1 MWLDNAS
8 NIDLLFY
15 SPYAD
20 TVANFAKEESLSP
33 LTVGLYGSWGAGK
46 SSLLNLIENNLNKSD
61 DVVCIVLN
69 AWQFEGYE
77 DAKIAIMESL
87 LKAIKENKTFW
98 ENAKKDIKSLLSRID
113 FLKLGKDMAIKGAP
127 IAIGALTGNPI
138 PLAVNLTS
146 GLKDVKKTISGIEEF
161 KNTYIKQEDE
171 RSDSLTD
178 NIRKFRAEFEKM
190 LEDIESVKSLVVIVD
205 DLDRCTPER
214 IIDTLE
220 AIKLFLSVKKTT
232 FIVAVDERII
242 RYAVNVK
249 YPQVD
254 GFSVSDDYIE
264 KIIQLPIRI
273 PELSPKDI
281 ENYLLLLICQLH
293 FSETSFNEL
302 ITKVYESKIMLLDK
316 AITADNVFEFINSKD
331 VSYKESKNNDTL
343 REDIEIISKISTAVS
358 SSLKGNPRQTKRFLN
373 TFFVR
378 KNLAKL
384 YFGDELDL
392 SIMAKLLALETIDN
406 RAFKKLYEWNNS
418 FDGEIKELK
427 QIENCVV
434 EGKDIPDEF
443 LIWRNPRIINWIES
457 QPIKLYKNDLS
468 KYFYL
473 SRESLN
479 NVENISVSFNE
490 NERKILSD
498 IISCIQ
504 GQEDARIKELKKLG
518 QESQRKVCDAI
529 ISNFKADN
537 IKLNIISRV
546 YEEYE
551 EFQLDIVA
559 AIKLKNKSFFI
570 LSSVPLFKRM
580 YQSNPEQISKLLNEL
595 VKQKICPENI
605 KNKIVEDEKIAFAI
619 TRG

>member
-8 NIDLLFY
+8 NIDMLFY

-20 TVANFAKEESLSP
+20 TVANFAKAESLSP

-46 SSLLNLIENNLNKSD
+46 SSLLNLIETNLSGSND
-61 DVVCIVLN
+61 AVCIVLN

-98 ENAKKDIKSLLSRID
+98 ENAKENIKGLLSRID
-113 FLKLGKDMAIKGAP
+113 FLKLGKDIAIKGVP
-127 IAIGALTGNPI
+127 IAVGALTGNPI
-138 PLAVNLTS
+138 PLAVNLTAE
-146 GLKDVKKTISGIEEF
+146 LKDVGKTISGIEEF
-161 KNTYIKQEDE
+161 KNTYIKQDKENA
-171 RSDSLTD
+171 DSLTD
-178 NIRKFRAEFEKM
+178 NIRKFRQDFEKM
-190 LEDIESVKSLVVIVD
+190 LEKVESVKSLVVIVD

-249 YPQVD
+249 YPQAD

-264 KIIQLPIRI
+264 KIIQLPIKI

-281 ENYLLLLICQLH
+281 ENYLILLICQLH
-293 FSETSFNEL
+293 LSQVSFEAL
-302 ITKVYESKIMLLDK
+302 ISQIYESKIMLSDK
-316 AITADNVFEFINSKD
+316 AITLNDINEFTKSINATYTEEYNQKS
-331 VSYKESKNNDTL
+331 L
-343 REDIEIISKISTAVS
+343 FEDIEIISRINTAVS

-392 SIMAKLLALETIDN
+392 SVMAKLLALETIDN
-406 RAFKKLYEWNNS
+406 RAFKKLYEWNS
-418 FDGEIKELK
+418 GFDGEIKELK
-427 QIENCVV
+427 QIETCVAD
-434 EGKDIPDEF
+434 EKEIPEDYSM
-443 LIWRNPRIINWIES
+443 WNTPRIIQWVKS
-457 QPIKLYKNDLS
+457 QPINLYQKDLS

-479 NVENISVSFNE
+479 SSGNITASFNDL
-490 NERKILSD
+490 ERKLLSD
-498 IISCIQ
+498 IINCIQ
-504 GQEDARIKELKKLG
+504 GQEDARFEELKSMG
-518 QESQRKVCDAI
+518 QESQKKICEALIASFKSDSVNLAI
-529 ISNFKADN
+529 MSRIFIEYKEYQND
-537 IKLNIISRV
+537 IITV
-546 YEEYE
+546 LKQKPKEY
-551 EFQLDIVA
+551 F
-559 AIKLKNKSFFI
+559 NM
-570 LSSVPLFKRM
+570 SSVPLIIRM
-580 YQSNPEQISKLLNEL
+580 R
-595 VKQKICPENI
+595 ENGS
-605 KNKIVEDEKIAFAI
+605 EKINTLLDDLENDKKIKSSYKKQI
-619 TRG
+619 TENGGFSAAGRR

>member
-8 NIDLLFY
+8 NIDMLFY

-20 TVANFAKEESLSP
+20 TVANFAKAESLSP

-46 SSLLNLIENNLNKSD
+46 SSLLNLIETNLSGSND
-61 DVVCIVLN
+61 AVCIVLN

-98 ENAKKDIKSLLSRID
+98 ENAKENIKGLLSRID
-113 FLKLGKDMAIKGAP
+113 FLKLGKDIAIKGVP
-127 IAIGALTGNPI
+127 IAVGALTGNPI
-138 PLAVNLTS
+138 PLAVNLTAE
-146 GLKDVKKTISGIEEF
+146 LKDVGKTISGIEEF
-161 KNTYIKQEDE
+161 KNTYIKQDKENA
-171 RSDSLTD
+171 DSLTD
-178 NIRKFRAEFEKM
+178 NIRKFRQDFEKM
-190 LEDIESVKSLVVIVD
+190 LEKVESVKSLVVIVD

-249 YPQVD
+249 YPQAD

-264 KIIQLPIRI
+264 KIIQLPIKI

-281 ENYLLLLICQLH
+281 ENYLILLICQLH
-293 FSETSFNEL
+293 FSQVSFEAL
-302 ITKVYESKIMLLDK
+302 ISQIYESKIMLSDK
-316 AITADNVFEFINSKD
+316 AITLNDINEFTKSINATYTEEYNQKS
-331 VSYKESKNNDTL
+331 L
-343 REDIEIISKISTAVS
+343 FEDIEIISRINTAVS

-392 SIMAKLLALETIDN
+392 SVMAKLLALETIDN
-406 RAFKKLYEWNNS
+406 RAFKKLYEWNS
-418 FDGEIKELK
+418 GFDGEIKELK
-427 QIENCVV
+427 QIETCVAD
-434 EGKDIPDEF
+434 EKEIPEDYSM
-443 LIWRNPRIINWIES
+443 WNTPRIIQWIKS
-457 QPIKLYKNDLS
+457 QPINLYQKDLS

-479 NVENISVSFNE
+479 SSENITASFNDL
-490 NERKILSD
+490 ERKLLSN
-498 IISCIQ
+498 IINCIQ
-504 GQEDARIKELKKLG
+504 GQEDARFEELKSMG
-518 QESQRKVCDAI
+518 QESQKKICEALIASFKSDSVNLAI
-529 ISNFKADN
+529 MSRIFIEYKEYQND
-537 IKLNIISRV
+537 IITV
-546 YEEYE
+546 LKQKPKEY
-551 EFQLDIVA
+551 F
-559 AIKLKNKSFFI
+559 NM
-570 LSSVPLFKRM
+570 SSVPLIIRM
-580 YQSNPEQISKLLNEL
+580 R
-595 VKQKICPENI
+595 ENGS
-605 KNKIVEDEKIAFAI
+605 EKINTLLDDLENDKKIKSSYKKQI
-619 TRG
+619 TENGGFSAAGRR

>member
-8 NIDLLFY
+8 NIDMLFY

-46 SSLLNLIENNLNKSD
+46 SSLLNLIETNLSGSND
-61 DVVCIVLN
+61 AVCIVLN

-98 ENAKKDIKSLLSRID
+98 ENAKENIKGLLSRID
-113 FLKLGKDMAIKGAP
+113 FLKLGKDIAIKGVP

-138 PLAVNLTS
+138 PLAVNLTAE
-146 GLKDVKKTISGIEEF
+146 LKDVGKTISGIEEF
-161 KNTYIKQEDE
+161 KNTYIKQDDE
-171 RSDSLTD
+171 NADSLTD
-178 NIRKFRAEFEKM
+178 NIRKFRQDFEKM
-190 LEDIESVKSLVVIVD
+190 LEKVESVKSLVVIVD
-205 DLDRCTPER
+205 DLDRCTPDR

-249 YPQVD
+249 YPQAD

-264 KIIQLPIRI
+264 KIIQLPIKI

-281 ENYLLLLICQLH
+281 ENYLILLICQLH
-293 FSETSFNEL
+293 LSQVSFEAL
-302 ITKVYESKIMLLDK
+302 ISQIYESKIMLSDK
-316 AITADNVFEFINSKD
+316 AITLNDINEFIKSINATYTEEYNQKS
-331 VSYKESKNNDTL
+331 L
-343 REDIEIISKISTAVS
+343 FEDIEIISRINTAVS

-392 SIMAKLLALETIDN
+392 SVMAKLLALETIDN
-406 RAFKKLYEWNNS
+406 RAFKKLYEWNS
-418 FDGEIKELK
+418 GFDGEIKELK
-427 QIENCVV
+427 QIETCVAD
-434 EGKDIPDEF
+434 EKEIPEDYSM
-443 LIWRNPRIINWIES
+443 WNTPRIIQWVKS
-457 QPIKLYKNDLS
+457 QPINLYQKDLS

-479 NVENISVSFNE
+479 SSENITASFNDL
-490 NERKILSD
+490 ERKLLSD
-498 IISCIQ
+498 IINCIQ
-504 GQEDARIKELKKLG
+504 GQEDARFEELKSMG
-518 QESQRKVCDAI
+518 QESQKKICEALIASFKSDSVNLAI
-529 ISNFKADN
+529 MSRIFIEYKEYQKD
-537 IKLNIISRV
+537 IITV
-546 YEEYE
+546 LKQKPKEY
-551 EFQLDIVA
+551 F
-559 AIKLKNKSFFI
+559 NM
-570 LSSVPLFKRM
+570 SSVPLIIRM
-580 YQSNPEQISKLLNEL
+580 R
-595 VKQKICPENI
+595 ENGS
-605 KNKIVEDEKIAFAI
+605 EKINTLLDDLENDKKIKSSYKKQI
-619 TRG
+619 TENGGFSAAGRR

>member
-8 NIDLLFY
+8 NIDMLFY

-20 TVANFAKEESLSP
+20 TIASFAKEESLSP
-33 LTVGLYGSWGAGK
+33 LTIGLYGSWGAGK
-46 SSLLNLIENNLNKSD
+46 SSLINLIETNLNKNND
-61 DVVCIVLN
+61 TVCIVLN

-87 LKAIKENKTFW
+87 LKAIRENKTFW
-98 ENAKKDIKSLLSRID
+98 ENAKERIKNLLSRID
-113 FLKLGKDMAIKGAP
+113 FLKLGKDIAIKGAP

-138 PLAVNLTS
+138 PLAVNLTA
-146 GLKDVKKTISGIEEF
+146 GLKDVKKTISDIEEF
-161 KNTYIKQEDE
+161 KNTYIKQNDGV
-171 RSDSLTD
+171 SDSITD
-178 NIRKFRAEFEKM
+178 NIRKFRIEFEKM
-190 LEDIESVKSLVVIVD
+190 LEEVKGVKSLVVIVD
-205 DLDRCTPER
+205 DLDRCNPER

-249 YPQVD
+249 YPQAD

-293 FSETSFNEL
+293 LSQTSFEKL
-302 ITKVYESKIMLLDK
+302 VSKVYESKKMLSDK
-316 AITADNVFEFINSKD
+316 AITSDEIYEFVKSINS
-331 VSYKESKNNDTL
+331 SYKQNKSNDTL
-343 REDIEIISKISTAVS
+343 REDIEIISKINTAVS

-406 RAFKKLYEWNNS
+406 RAFKELYEWNSN
-418 FDGEIKELK
+418 FNGEIKELK
-427 QIENCVV
+427 QIETCIDS
-434 EGKDIPDEF
+434 EQEIPDEF
-443 LIWRNPRIINWIES
+443 LIWKSTRMIRWIKSHPINLH
-457 QPIKLYKNDLS
+457 QKDLS

-473 SRESLN
+473 SRESLGSY
-479 NVENISVSFNE
+479 ENITASFNDS
-490 NERKILSD
+490 ERKLLSD
-498 IISCIQ
+498 IINCIQ
-504 GQEDARIKELKKLG
+504 GQEEARFEELKTMG
-518 QESQRKVCDAI
+518 QESQKKICEALLANFKSDSIGLAI
-529 ISNFKADN
+529 ISRIYA
-537 IKLNIISRV
+537 
-546 YEEYE
+546 EYK
-551 EFQLDIVA
+551 EFQNEIVT
-559 AIKLKNKSFFI
+559 ILKQKPKEFFDM
-570 LSSVPLFKRM
+570 SCVPLLIRM
-580 YQSNPEQISKLLNEL
+580 REMNFEQINTMLDDLEKNR
-595 VKQKICPENI
+595 KIKPNY
-605 KNKIVEDEKIAFAI
+605 KKRI
-619 TRG
+619 TDNNGFCATARR

>member
-8 NIDLLFY
+8 NIDMLFY

-20 TVANFAKEESLSP
+20 TVANFAKAESLSP

-46 SSLLNLIENNLNKSD
+46 SSLLNLIETNLSGSND
-61 DVVCIVLN
+61 AVCIVLN

-98 ENAKKDIKSLLSRID
+98 ENAKENIKGLLSRID
-113 FLKLGKDMAIKGAP
+113 FLKLGKDIAIKGVP
-127 IAIGALTGNPI
+127 IAVGALTGNPI
-138 PLAVNLTS
+138 PLAVNLTAE
-146 GLKDVKKTISGIEEF
+146 LKDVEKTISGIEEF
-161 KNTYIKQEDE
+161 KNTYIKQDKENA
-171 RSDSLTD
+171 DSLTD
-178 NIRKFRAEFEKM
+178 NIRKFRQDFEKM
-190 LEDIESVKSLVVIVD
+190 LEKVESVKSLVVIVD

-249 YPQVD
+249 YPQAD

-264 KIIQLPIRI
+264 KIIQLPIKI

-281 ENYLLLLICQLH
+281 ENYLILLICQLH
-293 FSETSFNEL
+293 LSQVSFEAL
-302 ITKVYESKIMLLDK
+302 ISQIYESKIMLSDK
-316 AITADNVFEFINSKD
+316 AITLNDINEFIKSINATYTEEYNQKS
-331 VSYKESKNNDTL
+331 L
-343 REDIEIISKISTAVS
+343 FEDIEIISRINTAVS

-392 SIMAKLLALETIDN
+392 SVMAKLLALETIDN
-406 RAFKKLYEWNNS
+406 RAFKKLYEWNS
-418 FDGEIKELK
+418 GFDGEIKELK
-427 QIENCVV
+427 QIETCVAD
-434 EGKDIPDEF
+434 EKEIPEDYSM
-443 LIWRNPRIINWIES
+443 WNTPRIIQWVKS
-457 QPIKLYKNDLS
+457 QPINLYQKDLS

-479 NVENISVSFNE
+479 SSENITASFNDL
-490 NERKILSD
+490 ERKLLSD
-498 IISCIQ
+498 IINCIQ
-504 GQEDARIKELKKLG
+504 GQEDARFEELKSMG
-518 QESQRKVCDAI
+518 QESQKKICEALIASFKSDSVNLAI
-529 ISNFKADN
+529 MSRIFIEYKEYQND
-537 IKLNIISRV
+537 IITV
-546 YEEYE
+546 LKQKPKEY
-551 EFQLDIVA
+551 F
-559 AIKLKNKSFFI
+559 NM
-570 LSSVPLFKRM
+570 SSVPLIIRM
-580 YQSNPEQISKLLNEL
+580 R
-595 VKQKICPENI
+595 ENGS
-605 KNKIVEDEKIAFAI
+605 EKINTLLDDLENDKKIKSSYKKQI
-619 TRG
+619 TENGGFSAAGRR

>member
-8 NIDLLFY
+8 NIDMLFY

-46 SSLLNLIENNLNKSD
+46 SSLLNLIETNLSGSND
-61 DVVCIVLN
+61 AVCIVLN

-98 ENAKKDIKSLLSRID
+98 ENAKENIKALLSRID
-113 FLKLGKDMAIKGAP
+113 FLKLGKDIAIKGVP

-138 PLAVNLTS
+138 PLAVNLTAE
-146 GLKDVKKTISGIEEF
+146 LKDVGKTISGIEEF
-161 KNTYIKQEDE
+161 KNTYIKQDNENA
-171 RSDSLTD
+171 DSLTD
-178 NIRKFRAEFEKM
+178 NIRKFRQDFEKM
-190 LEDIESVKSLVVIVD
+190 LEKVESVKSLVVIVD

-249 YPQVD
+249 YPQAD

-264 KIIQLPIRI
+264 KIIQLPIKI

-281 ENYLLLLICQLH
+281 ENYLILLICQLH
-293 FSETSFNEL
+293 LSQVSFEAL
-302 ITKVYESKIMLLDK
+302 ISQIYESKIMLSDK
-316 AITADNVFEFINSKD
+316 AITLNDINEFIKSINATYTEEYNQKS
-331 VSYKESKNNDTL
+331 L
-343 REDIEIISKISTAVS
+343 FEDIEIISRINTAVS

-392 SIMAKLLALETIDN
+392 SVMAKLLALETIDN
-406 RAFKKLYEWNNS
+406 RAFKKLYEWNS
-418 FDGEIKELK
+418 GFDGEIKELK
-427 QIENCVV
+427 QIETCVAD
-434 EGKDIPDEF
+434 EKEIPEDCSM
-443 LIWRNPRIINWIES
+443 WNTPRIIQWVKS
-457 QPIKLYKNDLS
+457 QPINLYQKDLS

-479 NVENISVSFNE
+479 SSENITASFNDL
-490 NERKILSD
+490 ERKLLSD
-498 IISCIQ
+498 IINCIQ
-504 GQEDARIKELKKLG
+504 GQEDARFEELKSMG
-518 QESQRKVCDAI
+518 QESQKKICEALIASFKSDSVNLAI
-529 ISNFKADN
+529 MSRIFIEYKEYQND
-537 IKLNIISRV
+537 IITV
-546 YEEYE
+546 LKQKPKEY
-551 EFQLDIVA
+551 F
-559 AIKLKNKSFFI
+559 NM
-570 LSSVPLFKRM
+570 SSVPLIIRM
-580 YQSNPEQISKLLNEL
+580 R
-595 VKQKICPENI
+595 ENGS
-605 KNKIVEDEKIAFAI
+605 EKINTLLDDLENDKKIKSSYKKQI
-619 TRG
+619 TENGGFSAAGRR

>member
-1 MWLDNAS
+1 
-8 NIDLLFY
+8 
-15 SPYAD
+15 
-20 TVANFAKEESLSP
+20 
-33 LTVGLYGSWGAGK
+33 
-46 SSLLNLIENNLNKSD
+46 
-61 DVVCIVLN
+61 
-69 AWQFEGYE
+69 
-77 DAKIAIMESL
+77 
-87 LKAIKENKTFW
+87 
-98 ENAKKDIKSLLSRID
+98 
-113 FLKLGKDMAIKGAP
+113 
-127 IAIGALTGNPI
+127 
-138 PLAVNLTS
+138 
-146 GLKDVKKTISGIEEF
+146 
-161 KNTYIKQEDE
+161 
-171 RSDSLTD
+171 
-178 NIRKFRAEFEKM
+178 M

-249 YPQVD
+249 YPQAD

-504 GQEDARIKELKKLG
+504 GQEDARIEELKKLG

-559 AIKLKNKSFFI
+559 AIELKNKSFFI